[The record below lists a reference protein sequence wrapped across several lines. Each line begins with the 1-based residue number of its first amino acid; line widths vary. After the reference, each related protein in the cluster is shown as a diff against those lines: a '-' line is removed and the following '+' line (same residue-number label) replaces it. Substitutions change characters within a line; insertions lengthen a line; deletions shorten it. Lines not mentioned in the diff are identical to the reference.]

1 MDRQEARGRRSRA
14 HRLRTL
20 PPLRLHHHR
29 PGWLRHRPR
38 HPAQSGAPQR
48 PQSRCLLHRRP
59 ACARR
64 DRRADALRL
73 GAPLVFCCDAPHH
86 LGVFNELKGGDPMS
100 SDFVFH
106 NVSSADCT
114 SGKQSSR

>member
-1 MDRQEARGRRSRA
+1 VDRNPDLLRKSTVSAGFLARGMSI
-14 HRLRTL
+14 
-20 PPLRLHHHR
+20 PLRH
-29 PGWLRHRPR
+29 
-38 HPAQSGAPQR
+38 
-48 PQSRCLLHRRP
+48 
-59 ACARR
+59 
-64 DRRADALRL
+64 
-73 GAPLVFCCDAPHH
+73 LVFCGDAPHH